1 MKYMRNLPERIQKE
15 VLSKVDVL
23 VKNVLDRDT
32 NEIGTYS
39 RREYYINPIRALYFQ
54 VLEELLIKEE
64 KVCPQSPENI
74 LLNEDFHKALI
85 ACCIETTL
93 FVNNYTH
100 EDLTFMRL
108 LELCNTQPFE
118 FWKIITSFVRFDP
131 HMPTPI
137 QKHMRELELKIIFQ
151 LAWREDS
158 QICSLI
164 KQLVEQNANTA
175 DESGSNTTPTN
186 EVMQEANKTTM

>member
-1 MKYMRNLPERIQKE
+1 MSNLPELRQKE
-15 VLSKVDVL
+15 VLSRVDIL
-23 VKNVLDRDT
+23 MKNVLDRDT
-32 NEIGTYS
+32 KETGTIS
-39 RREYYINPIRALYFQ
+39 RKGDYKNQIRVLYFQ

-64 KVCPQSPENI
+64 KVHKQSADDI

-85 ACCIETTL
+85 SCCIETTL

-118 FWKIITSFVRFDP
+118 FWRIITSFVRFDP
-131 HMPTPI
+131 HMPAPI
-137 QKHMRELELKIIFQ
+137 QKHMHELELKIIFQ

-158 QICSLI
+158 HVCNLI
-164 KQLVEQNANTA
+164 KQLVEQNANA
-175 DESGSNTTPTN
+175 ANEGGSNTTSTN
-186 EVMQEANKTTM
+186 EAMQEANKTTM